1 MFSKILYPTKFDEF
15 ALQILKSLICL
26 KSAGLKEVVLLYVID
41 EEAIYLAK
49 ESGLPV
55 DIEQIK
61 GSANEKMKEYL
72 DYLKSNELS
81 VKTKITSGK
90 VVNEIV
96 KEAALENVSLIV
108 TGRHK
113 RQMIDELFIGSTTDG
128 VVKKSPLPV
137 LVVKY
142 HTIRLIEG
150 KVTEQ
155 FCPHIFRKILYATD
169 WSEHSERAKKYIP
182 LLYNV
187 GAREIVIV
195 HVIENVGKE
204 GEDERLKNLKQEFE
218 QIGFKAK
225 TYLIHGKPYKEI
237 INVAAEEDISLILMG
252 SHGKGFIKGVLL
264 GSVSQR
270 VLEYSDRS
278 VLIVK

>member
-1 MFSKILYPTKFDEF
+1 MFSKILYPTKFDELSF
-15 ALQILKSLICL
+15 PILKSLVCL
-26 KSAGLKEVVLLYVID
+26 KSAGLKEIVLLYVID

-55 DIEQIK
+55 DMEQIK

-81 VKTKITSGK
+81 VKTKITSGR
-90 VVNEIV
+90 VVNEII

-128 VVKKSPLPV
+128 VVKKSSLPV

-142 HTIRLIEG
+142 HTIRMIEG
-150 KVTEQ
+150 QLTEQ
-155 FCPHIFRKILYATD
+155 FCPNIFRKILYATD
-169 WSEHSERAKKYIP
+169 WSEHSERTKKYIYP
-182 LLYNV
+182 LYNV
-187 GAREIVIV
+187 GASEIVIV

-204 GEDERLKNLKQEFE
+204 GEDKRLNNLKQEFE
-218 QIGFKAK
+218 QIGFKTK
-225 TYLIHGKPYKEI
+225 SYLIHGKPYKEI
-237 INVAAEEDISLILMG
+237 INLAAEEDVSLILMG
-252 SHGKGFIKGVLL
+252 SHGKGFIKGIML

>member
-15 ALQILKSLICL
+15 SFPILKSLTCL
-26 KSAGLKEVVLLYVID
+26 KSAGLKEIVLLYVID
-41 EEAIYLAK
+41 EDAIYFAK

-61 GSANEKMKEYL
+61 ESTNEKMKEYV

-96 KEAALENVSLIV
+96 KEGALENVSLIV

-113 RQMIDELFIGSTTDG
+113 RHMIDELFIGSTTDG

-150 KVTEQ
+150 KLTEQ
-155 FCPHIFRKILYATD
+155 FCPNIFRKILYATD
-169 WSEHSERAKKYIP
+169 WSAHSERTKKYVQP
-182 LLYNV
+182 LYNV
-187 GAREIVIV
+187 GAREVVIV
-195 HVIENVGKE
+195 HIIENVGKE
-204 GEDERLKNLKQEFE
+204 GGDERLKNLKQEFE

-225 TYLIHGKPYKEI
+225 SYLIHGKPYKEI
-237 INVAAEEDISLILMG
+237 INIAAQEDISLVLMG
-252 SHGKGFIKGVLL
+252 SHGKGFIKGIML